1 MGGTLMRSLYA
12 SGSTLGHEVRQRSAM
27 RIRLGLLIVAAG
39 LCTLS
44 CARLDPD
51 ASPPRVDG
59 ASEGPGVYLRV
70 HNASD
75 IDFDSLTVE
84 FPIQTEEFGTL
95 AAGEASDYRLIDG
108 AYRYAYAEARHRDQ
122 LYVLQPIDFVG
133 ESFLRPGTYTYH
145 FEVQVSEDP
154 LSGPDRTIHGYM
166 DVKVERDSDDR
177 PRPDR

>member
-1 MGGTLMRSLYA
+1 MRLLYC
-12 SGSTLGHEVRQRSAM
+12 SGSTPGHEARQRSAM
-27 RIRLGLLIVAAG
+27 RIRLGLLIAAAG
-39 LCTLS
+39 LCAVS
-44 CARLDPD
+44 CARLNPGP
-51 ASPPRVDG
+51 SPPRADG
-59 ASEGPGVYLRV
+59 ASEGPAVYLRA

-84 FPIQTEEFGTL
+84 FPNQTEAFGAL

-133 ESFLRPGTYTYH
+133 ESYLRSGSYTYH
-145 FEVQVSEDP
+145 FEVQVIEEP
-154 LSGPDRTIHGYM
+154 PSGPERTIHGFM

-177 PRPDR
+177 PPPDR